1 MSKQKWRCAVL
12 ALLLIT
18 VSISGCVG
26 GGGSRVKCKLTINV
40 DGRGVVHPFF
50 NETHEFGKAVIV
62 DLEAVPAENWE
73 FVRWDGDVPEPYSAK
88 TTVSLDS
95 DKTVVAVFRASLGTA
110 VEVESGAEITF
121 TNGVQLDFAGVSFP
135 GGTTV
140 TVNDVTGQFELPSGM
155 N

>member
-1 MSKQKWRCAVL
+1 M
-12 ALLLIT
+12 
-18 VSISGCVG
+18 
-26 GGGSRVKCKLTINV
+26 
-40 DGRGVVHPFF
+40 
-50 NETHEFGKAVIV
+50 